1 MYLDIPYTLTRSD
14 ADLYVE
20 QVGPEDGPVIF
31 YLHGGPGYNSH
42 SFRDLIGEDLDRYRM
57 IYADQRGSGRSY
69 ASADF
74 TINDL
79 ADDIQTTLDTLEIE
93 SASLLA
99 HGFGAQIA
107 IRAAGTFPT
116 RISGLILVSPWFS
129 MPLLTRTLQRLAATL
144 SGRVE
149 QALPPEE
156 VLDATGAPD
165 PAEVIAQ
172 AFEWVNPKQLFDT
185 LEFPNPAARLRLE
198 YSDSTAL
205 LGPHASGEL
214 IDPWELDA
222 LAELDRLGL
231 PLVILAGKD
240 DRTVVP
246 DQLEAGLRRTPGALM
261 SLLEGGHYPWLDD
274 PETFLNLLGKITDR
288 PREWGTNRAS

>member
-79 ADDIQTTLDTLEIE
+79 ADDTQTTLDTLEIE

-129 MPLLTRTLQRLAATL
+129 MPLLTRTLPAPSGNPER
-144 SGRVE
+144 SGRTGV
-149 QALPPEE
+149 
-156 VLDATGAPD
+156 ATRGG
-165 PAEVIAQ
+165 
-172 AFEWVNPKQLFDT
+172 
-185 LEFPNPAARLRLE
+185 
-198 YSDSTAL
+198 
-205 LGPHASGEL
+205 LGRNRGSRSG
-214 IDPWELDA
+214 
-222 LAELDRLGL
+222 RGN
-231 PLVILAGKD
+231 
-240 DRTVVP
+240 R
-246 DQLEAGLRRTPGALM
+246 PGIRM
-261 SLLEGGHYPWLDD
+261 G
-274 PETFLNLLGKITDR
+274 
-288 PREWGTNRAS
+288 